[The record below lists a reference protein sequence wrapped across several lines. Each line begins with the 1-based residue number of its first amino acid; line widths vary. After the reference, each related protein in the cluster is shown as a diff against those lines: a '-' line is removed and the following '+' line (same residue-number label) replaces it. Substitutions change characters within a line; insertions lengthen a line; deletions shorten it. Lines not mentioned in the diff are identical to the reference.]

1 MRASS
6 RLSAQDVALLEAL
19 VPVGIVVLPDE
30 TMKLVPINADVVIT
44 CVGASAESL
53 TVEHGLV
60 FWFDAAATDL
70 NPINRMATL
79 NLHAVSKFSIR
90 TVPLLH
96 GPVLITGMRA
106 GRPDGLSF
114 DQIRALRTEREP
126 AWVTGWLMHIRVEGD
141 KRRRRCSRGSF

>member
-19 VPVGIVVLPDE
+19 VPVGIVVPPDE
-30 TMKLVPINADVVIT
+30 TMKLVPISADVVIT

-60 FWFDAAATDL
+60 FWFDPATPS

-141 KRRRRCSRGSF
+141 KRRRRRSRGSF